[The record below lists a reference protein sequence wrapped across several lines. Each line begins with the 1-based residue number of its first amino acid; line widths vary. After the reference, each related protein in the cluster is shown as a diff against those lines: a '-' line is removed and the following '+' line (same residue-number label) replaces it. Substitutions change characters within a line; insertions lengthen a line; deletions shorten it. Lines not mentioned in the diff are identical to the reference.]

1 MKALDTFFTLSQSTL
16 FKGSVSLLH
25 VFCLFLCTSI
35 FGAVIQIDD
44 IQELQKIGNDP
55 AYPLSGEYELS
66 SNIDASDTVNWNN
79 GAGFLSIGTVPNPFI
94 GKFNGKGHKITNLF
108 ISSGY
113 YTGLF
118 RYIGSAG
125 EVKDLGVEKC
135 WVVSEND
142 YVGGLV
148 GRNDGKILDC
158 YTTGSVL
165 GSSHV
170 GGLVGLNAYTGT
182 ISNSYSTSL
191 VWGISSFVGGL
202 AGDNNGTI
210 SLCYSIGSVRGDSFV
225 GGLVG
230 YNKFGTVENSYWD
243 TQTSGQITS
252 EGGVGK
258 TTEEMK
264 QQLTYENW
272 DFTSVWTIE
281 EGTGYP
287 YLQVSGHSENADLSK
302 TRDINSLE
310 ELSKIGFY
318 PDSPWWWNYE
328 LKADI
333 DASATESWNEG
344 KGFRPL
350 RLTGQFHGNGH
361 VISGLHITRS
371 DENNIG
377 LFGTIGSGGEI
388 KDLAIEDCQIV
399 GRNYVGS
406 LVGWNVGEVSNSYS
420 SGSVSGEIDGGG
432 LIGGNFGG
440 SVFSSYSTSSVEGS
454 FSVGGLVGYNSN
466 SGNIDNSYSTGSVA
480 DSGDL
485 AGGLIG
491 ENWGAVKNCYHTEG
505 SVSGTGKYLGGLV
518 GRNYGA
524 VSESYNNSSV
534 EGTGNYIGG
543 LVGRNDGGTISN
555 SYNTG
560 SLEGTSS
567 VGGLVGGNLGGTVSE
582 SYSMGSVTGTE
593 NYVGGLVGRND
604 EGIISNSYNT
614 GSVEGTSSV
623 GGLVGGNLG
632 GTVSESY
639 SMGSVTGTGNYIG
652 GLAGEGNGGTIENN
666 YWDTQTSGQTTS
678 AGGTGKITEE
688 MKQKMTFVNWNF
700 TTIWGIAEGQTYPYL
715 LWQSPPTIEGEGTE
729 EGTSDGEVISNEISI
744 LQEISGNGIV
754 ENQYTPGSTINI
766 KITFTK
772 NTSETITALGLT
784 CLIPSGWQYQ
794 GGTNQ
799 PPIAPA
805 IGKTSDGETPLD
817 FAWITIPSFPIVLS
831 FNVSIPN
838 DAQGPCDIQSQSFYR
853 LTDGQLYSNKETF
866 HLIGKIESEGIIE
879 GTAEGVVEGTTE
891 GTSQEGS
898 IEGEGE
904 GHIEGEG
911 TAEGIVEGTTE
922 GTPQEGSVE
931 GEGEDNCGCCG
942 CSCSDDKDM
951 PISDKIMKY
960 LLDFIF
966 VGFLVSIMCSMKKY
980 DNH

>member
-1 MKALDTFFTLSQSTL
+1 MQVNSILNQCLVKSSDRGIKNIFICLSITT
-16 FKGSVSLLH
+16 V
-25 VFCLFLCTSI
+25 FLCSS
-35 FGAVIQIDD
+35 ALCEVISIDD

-79 GAGFLSIGTVPNPFI
+79 GAGFLSIGTVLNPFI

-191 VWGISSFVGGL
+191 VWGISSSVGGL
-202 AGDNNGTI
+202 AGDNDGTI
-210 SLCYSIGSVRGDSFV
+210 SLCYSIGSVRGYSFV

-230 YNKFGTVENSYWD
+230 YNKFGSVENSYWD

-272 DFTSVWTIE
+272 NFTSVWTIE

-287 YLQVSGHSENADLSK
+287 YLQVSGHSENTDLSE

-318 PDSPWWWNYE
+318 PDRPWWWNYE

-333 DASATESWNEG
+333 DASATESWNGG

-371 DENNIG
+371 DESNIG
-377 LFGTIGSGGEI
+377 LFGIIGSGGEV

-406 LVGWNVGEVSNSYS
+406 LVGWNVGEISNSYS
-420 SGSVSGEIDGGG
+420 SGSVSGEIDVGG

-440 SVFSSYSTSSVEGS
+440 SVFSSYSEGLVEGT
-454 FSVGGLVGYNSN
+454 FSVGGLVGYSSN
-466 SGNIDNSYSTGSVA
+466 SGNIDSSYSTDSVL

-505 SVSGTGKYLGGLV
+505 SVSGTGKYVGGLV

-524 VSESYNNSSV
+524 VSESYNDSSV
-534 EGTGNYIGG
+534 EGTINYVGG
-543 LVGRNDGGTISN
+543 LVGRNDGGT
-555 SYNTG
+555 
-560 SLEGTSS
+560 
-567 VGGLVGGNLGGTVSE
+567 
-582 SYSMGSVTGTE
+582 
-593 NYVGGLVGRND
+593 
-604 EGIISNSYNT
+604 ISNSYNT

-639 SMGSVTGTGNYIG
+639 SMGSVIGTGNYIG
-652 GLAGEGNGGTIENN
+652 GLVGESNGGIIENG

-678 AGGTGKITEE
+678 AGGTGKTTVE
-688 MKQKMTFVNWNF
+688 MKQKMTFVDWDF
-700 TTIWGIAEGQTYPYL
+700 TSIWGIVEGQTYPYF
-715 LWQSPPTIEGEGTE
+715 LWQAPPIIEGEGAV
-729 EGTSDGEVISNEISI
+729 EGMIEGLSDCKVTSNEISI
-744 LQEISGNGIV
+744 LQEVAGEGIA
-754 ENQYTPGSTINI
+754 ENRYTPGSTINV

-772 NTSETITALGLT
+772 NTSEKILALGLN

-794 GGTNQ
+794 GGTDQ
-799 PPIAPA
+799 PPIAPPL
-805 IGKTSDGETPLD
+805 GTVSDGETPLE
-817 FAWITIPSFPIVLS
+817 FAWISVPSFPIVLS
-831 FNVSIPN
+831 FDVNISTN
-838 DAQGPCDIQSQSFYR
+838 AQGSCDIQSQALYR
-853 LTDGQLYSNKETF
+853 LAGGQICSNIETF
-866 HLIGKIESEGIIE
+866 HFIGEIGGEGVIE
-879 GTAEGVVEGTTE
+879 GTAEGVVEGTP
-891 GTSQEGS
+891 QEGS
-898 IEGEGE
+898 VEGEGE
-904 GHIEGEG
+904 GHIEGDG
-911 TAEGIVEGTTE
+911 TAEGVVEGTTE

-931 GEGEDNCGCCG
+931 GEGEGHIEGDGTAEGVVEGTPQEGSVEGEGENNCGCCG
-942 CSCSDDKDM
+942 CSCSGEKDM
-951 PISDKIMKY
+951 PTSDRIMKY
-960 LLDFIF
+960 LLDFIL

-980 DNH
+980 DN